1 MKNIA
6 TDRGIS
12 RRGFIG
18 TITGAAALSLIE
30 FDHKALADSLPYASL
45 SSDYTNRLC
54 YNENPIGPSPAAVE
68 MIKVQAKLAH
78 RYPDW
83 YAESLVAQLADR
95 YNVSSGQ
102 VIAGCGGTEML
113 RLAAMVFTIPGH
125 NVVSPTPT
133 YSQFPDDAQI
143 FGSTVRYASLDSQ
156 YRVDLQALRN
166 RVNSSTTAVC
176 ITNPNNPT
184 GTIVNHANLEAFVS
198 DLPSGVVTIIDE
210 AYLEYIDDPTYR
222 SAIEMVRDGRD
233 VVVIK
238 TFSKVYGLAGARI
251 GYAIGPSSRISSMR
265 AKQIFATISRP
276 SLEGAKAALDD
287 QQHVEDTVSLARATK
302 ANCYSAFL
310 MMGLEYIPS
319 QASFFM
325 VDVGTDAAYV
335 LAELASRGIYVRSG
349 WGMPN
354 HLRVS
359 TGTRDEMQIF
369 INELRNVLQLPRLG
383 LDPSRHRL
391 AELFQCNPNPFN
403 SSTTIRIYLPEG
415 RQATLEIFDIQ
426 GRLVNRLVDGYIG
439 LGEHSFV
446 WNGSNSGGSSVASGT
461 YFYRLS
467 AGENV
472 MTRKMILMK

>member
-1 MKNIA
+1 MSNKA
-6 TDRGIS
+6 TSNGIS

-30 FDHKALADSLPYASL
+30 LDHKVLADALPYASL

-54 YNENPIGPSPAAVE
+54 YNENPIGPSTAAAE
-68 MIKVQAKLAH
+68 MMKIQAKLAH

-83 YAESLVAQLADR
+83 FADSLVAQLADK
-95 YNVSSGQ
+95 YNVDNNQ

-143 FGSTVRYASLDSQ
+143 FGSTVRYADLDSQ

-166 RVNSSTTAVC
+166 RVNSATTAVC

-184 GTIVNHANLEAFVS
+184 GTIVSHADLEVFVS
-198 DLPSGVVTIIDE
+198 DLPSGIVTIVDE

-238 TFSKVYGLAGARI
+238 TFSKVYGLAGARV
-251 GYAIGPSSRISSMR
+251 GYAVGPSNGISSMR

-276 SLEGAKAALDD
+276 SLEGAKVALDD
-287 QQHVEDTVSLARATK
+287 TQHVENTVNLARATK
-302 ANCYSAFL
+302 ANCYSAFV

-325 VDVGTDAAYV
+325 VDVGTDAGYIM
-335 LAELASRGIYVRSG
+335 AELAARGVYVRSG

-369 INELRNVLQLPRLG
+369 INELRHALHVPRPG

-403 SSTTIRIYLPEG
+403 SSTTVRIYLPEG
-415 RQATLEIFDIQ
+415 RQTTLDIFDIQ
-426 GRLVNRLVDGYIG
+426 GRLVNRLVDGYLG
-439 LGEHSFV
+439 VGEHAFV
-446 WNGSNSGGSSVASGT
+446 WNGTNGGGSSVASGT
-461 YFYRLS
+461 YFYRLT
-467 AGENV
+467 AGENM